1 MVLRQFSAGRM
12 VVITAKERFMKGKF
26 TPLLDTV
33 SSDGSII
40 NAFII
45 DNNKKFYEHPNKA
58 SDVTDCPERAYYSKE
73 MLALRPLSE
82 IDEGYRACIDH
93 KR

>member
-1 MVLRQFSAGRM
+1 MAR
-12 VVITAKERFMKGKF
+12 ERFMKGKF
-26 TPLLDTV
+26 ALLFKTI

-40 NAFII
+40 NAFIT
-45 DNNKKFYEHPNKA
+45 DNKKKWYEYPNKA
-58 SDVTDCPERAYYSKE
+58 CEVTDCPERAYYSKE

-82 IDEGYRACIDH
+82 IDEGYLDP